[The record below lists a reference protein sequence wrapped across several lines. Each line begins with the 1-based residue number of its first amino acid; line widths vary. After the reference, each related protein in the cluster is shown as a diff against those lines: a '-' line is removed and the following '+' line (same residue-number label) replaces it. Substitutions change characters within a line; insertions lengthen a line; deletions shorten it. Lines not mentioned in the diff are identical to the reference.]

1 MQDVLDAIS
10 ARIKA
15 PYFGYALL
23 AFIGLNWRGI
33 FLLSVTNGS
42 PQERLAAFDAQTS
55 AWSLIAIPLLAGGLI
70 TLVSPWVRLGFGL
83 LSRRPFEY
91 IDNLHLDSE
100 HKKTLR
106 KTQLEQSRSAFFA
119 SKESELIERAKRDE
133 EVLEIED
140 EKLKEKLKKEIDAL
154 RREREEMSVALTDR
168 ENGARVSAQGREI
181 LKAAAQDK
189 SGSIMRM
196 SYIGGRTIQAGRLTF
211 GEGSSRDFAKY
222 DSALSDLV
230 SSGLVSTVGNKG
242 EMFELTHAG
251 WQLADAL

>member
-42 PQERLAAFDAQTS
+42 PQERLAAFDAETS
-55 AWSLIAIPLLAGGLI
+55 AWSLIVLPLLAGGLI
-70 TLVSPWVRLGFGL
+70 TLISPWIRLGFGL
-83 LSRRPFEY
+83 LSKRPFEH

-133 EVLEIED
+133 EILEIED
-140 EKLKEKLKKEIDAL
+140 EQLKEKLKKEIDAL
-154 RREREEMSVALTDR
+154 RREREEMSIALTER
-168 ENGARVSAQGREI
+168 ENSVRVSAQGREI

-211 GEGSSRDFAKY
+211 GEESSRDFAKY

-230 SSGLVSTVGNKG
+230 SSGLVSAVGNKG
-242 EMFELTHAG
+242 EMFELTNAG

>member
-1 MQDVLDAIS
+1 MHDVLDAIS

-15 PYFGYALL
+15 PYFGYTLL

-33 FLLSVTNGS
+33 FLLTVTKGS
-42 PQERLAAFDAQTS
+42 PQERLAAFDALTS
-55 AWSLIAIPLLAGGLI
+55 VWSLIVLPLLVGGLI
-70 TLVSPWVRLGFGL
+70 TLASPWIKLGFGL
-83 LSRRPFEY
+83 LSKRPFEH

-100 HKKTLR
+100 HKKTIR

-140 EKLKEKLKKEIDAL
+140 EQVKEKLKKEIDAL
-154 RREREEMSVALTDR
+154 RRERERMSVDLGEHRSDVR
-168 ENGARVSAQGREI
+168 LSAQERDI
-181 LKAAAQDK
+181 LKAAAKDK

-196 SYIGGRTIQAGRLTF
+196 SYIGGRTIQAGNLTF
-211 GEGSSRDFAKY
+211 GEESSRDFAKY
-222 DSALSDLV
+222 DSALNDLV
-230 SSGLVSTVGNKG
+230 SKGLVLAVGQKG

>member
-1 MQDVLDAIS
+1 MHDVLDAIS

-33 FLLSVTNGS
+33 FLLTVTSGN

-55 AWSLIAIPLLAGGLI
+55 AWSLVVLPLLVGGLV
-70 TLVSPWVRLGFGL
+70 TLASPWVRLGFGL
-83 LSRRPFEY
+83 LSKRPFEH

-100 HKKTLR
+100 HKKTIR
-106 KTQLEQSRSAFFA
+106 KTQLEQSRAAFFA

-140 EKLKEKLKKEIDAL
+140 EQVKEKLKREIDAL
-154 RREREEMSVALTDR
+154 RRERERMSFDLNDY
-168 ENGARVSAQGREI
+168 ENDVRLSAQEREI
-181 LKAAAQDK
+181 LKAAVQDK

-196 SYIGGRTIQAGRLTF
+196 SHIGGRTIQAGGRTF

-222 DSALSDLV
+222 DSALTDLV
-230 SSGLVSTVGNKG
+230 SKGLVSAVGHKG

>member
-1 MQDVLDAIS
+1 MHDLLDAIS
-10 ARIKA
+10 ARIRA

-33 FLLSVTNGS
+33 FLLMVTPGS

-55 AWSLIAIPLLAGGLI
+55 VWSLLALPLLVGGAV
-70 TLVSPWVRLGFGL
+70 TLLSPWVRLGFGL
-83 LSRRPFEY
+83 LSKLPFEK

-100 HKKTLR
+100 HKKTIR
-106 KTQLEQSRSAFFA
+106 KTQLEQSRSEFFA

-133 EVLEIED
+133 KILEIED
-140 EKLKEKLKKEIDAL
+140 EQLKEKLKNEIDSL
-154 RREREEMSVALTDR
+154 RLEREKMSVDLREDR
-168 ENGARVSAQGREI
+168 SNVRLSTQEQEI

-211 GEGSSRDFAKY
+211 GEGSSREFAKY
-222 DSALSDLV
+222 DSALNDLV
-230 SSGLVSTVGNKG
+230 SKGLVVTVGHKG
-242 EMFELTHAG
+242 EMFELTHSG